1 MKIRLFLIFAF
12 ALGCIE
18 TSAKVKLPDI
28 LGNHMV
34 LQQNTIINLW
44 GSTDPGRKVRI
55 TTSWNNAVYT
65 VKANTEGDWHAE
77 VRTTVAGGPY
87 HIIFDDGD
95 RLRLDNILLG
105 DVWVCSGQSN
115 MQMPLKGF
123 PAQPVYRSTETIL
136 EACRYPKLRLFTVE
150 RTPSDVPQ
158 TDCKGQWQTS
168 SMSSAADFS
177 AVGYFFA
184 KNLSDVLDI
193 PIGMIESDWGGTRI
207 ETWMP
212 RSSALKIDKNILA
225 TDSTAVYFDKT
236 SVLYNGMIAPITR
249 FTAKGFIW
257 YQGESNKGH
266 HDKYAANMAEMVS
279 SWRQLW
285 GNDRM
290 PFYYVQIAPFDYDI
304 PEHQFENHTNPILC
318 PLVVEAQLQAL
329 QLIPYSGMVGTSDIG
344 DSCMIHPPRKDLVG
358 QRLALLALA
367 RTYGI
372 GGHDACGPMFDTAR
386 FEKNTVY
393 VRFRSES
400 ELTPLAQSIRGF
412 EVAGA
417 DRIFYPAEASICG
430 AYEVKVF
437 SSKVPAPQAVR
448 YGFRNVIQ
456 VNLYNTMGLP
466 AYPFRT
472 DRWND
477 FK

>member
-1 MKIRLFLIFAF
+1 MKIILFLIFAF

-18 TSAKVKLPDI
+18 TSAKVKLPNI

-290 PFYYVQIAPFDYDI
+290 PFYYVQIAPFDYD
-304 PEHQFENHTNPILC
+304 
-318 PLVVEAQLQAL
+318 
-329 QLIPYSGMVGTSDIG
+329 
-344 DSCMIHPPRKDLVG
+344 
-358 QRLALLALA
+358 
-367 RTYGI
+367 
-372 GGHDACGPMFDTAR
+372 
-386 FEKNTVY
+386 TVSY
-393 VRFRSES
+393 THLRAHE
-400 ELTPLAQSIRGF
+400 T
-412 EVAGA
+412 
-417 DRIFYPAEASICG
+417 
-430 AYEVKVF
+430 
-437 SSKVPAPQAVR
+437 
-448 YGFRNVIQ
+448 
-456 VNLYNTMGLP
+456 
-466 AYPFRT
+466 
-472 DRWND
+472 
-477 FK
+477 